1 MGTIFARTIII
12 YTFVLVAIRLMGKR
26 EIGQLQPYELVV
38 TIIIADVAS
47 LPMQN
52 VSISLIQGIVPI
64 LGLLF
69 AQTVASVLSFKSK
82 VIHKYISGKPTILV
96 ANGKILEAN
105 LKEQK
110 YTLECLMEQIRVC
123 GYTSLLDL
131 DYVILETSGQIS
143 VIPKPENEAV
153 KIKDMKIQPKHTG
166 YTRSII
172 IDGSLIS
179 SNLEALGRDDNWLS
193 EQLKR
198 FKLKTSEVLLFTC
211 DELGNVF
218 CQGKECKW
226 KKKLS

>member
-1 MGTIFARTIII
+1 MGTIFIRTIII

-69 AQTVASVLSFKSK
+69 AQTVASVLSFNSK
-82 VIHKYISGKPTILV
+82 VIYKYISGKPTILV
-96 ANGKILEAN
+96 ANGKILEQN

-143 VIPKPENEAV
+143 VIPKPENEAI
-153 KIKDMKIQPKHTG
+153 KIKDMEIQPKHTG
-166 YTRSII
+166 FTRPII
-172 IDGSLIS
+172 IDGVLID
-179 SNLEALGRDDNWLS
+179 SNLKDLGRDTNWLN

-198 FKLKTSEVLLFTC
+198 LKIEIADTLLFTC
-211 DELGNVF
+211 DELGNIY
-218 CQGKECKW
+218 CQRKE
-226 KKKLS
+226 KK

>member
-1 MGTIFARTIII
+1 MGTIFIRTIII

-96 ANGKILEAN
+96 ANGKILEQN

-143 VIPKPENEAV
+143 VIPKPENEAI

-166 YTRSII
+166 FTRPII
-172 IDGSLIS
+172 IDGALID
-179 SNLEALGRDDNWLS
+179 SNLKDLGRNTNWLN

-198 FKLKTSEVLLFTC
+198 LKIEMSDTLLFTC
-211 DELGNVF
+211 DELGNIY
-218 CQGKECKW
+218 CQRKE
-226 KKKLS
+226 KK